1 MTKTTMTKTT
11 MTKTTM
17 TKTTMTMESVA
28 APLPDDQQQLDPPAR
43 IFERLRQI
51 AGYSW
56 DDTKAPFHT
65 SYDNWHFFGTKFV
78 SPFNSGTNAS
88 TTPAPISPPPY
99 PTPTPS
105 SLARL
110 TNSTNR
116 TSPGDRDRPP
126 VPSPH
131 SETDSDR
138 SATSPS
144 GAQPQSHAAA
154 ATHHDSPVFEEQV
167 VARVSTHVLREERS
181 FHIAKSLVLSADPK
195 GDHIAKPLDLI
206 RLAPLPG
213 DRGTIVVSIYL
224 FPGPNHMFKCL
235 NLGPAFYF
243 ARKHNDRWEARRK
256 DNPRLDPPIS
266 LQHFLDFA
274 IGATQCLEMIH
285 NTQGIVHGEIR
296 GDAFHYNIGL
306 NEVKLVTFG
315 SGLRSF
321 EHGLTSTGW
330 SALSKELGARN
341 KLQYISPEQTGR
353 MPAEPDT
360 RTDIYSLGVLFWTL
374 LTQQPVFQG
383 ETPLDIVQGVLGRR
397 IPNVSA
403 IRMDIPDVIGRII
416 QKCTS
421 KNIGDR
427 YYSAK
432 GLRYDLA
439 KVQQMLSD
447 GDWGDLKDWQIAS
460 RDVSSFFMLPTM
472 MIGREREKATL
483 LKVINRVAK
492 RHSVGQKGGSGWS
505 DASSMLYEPAD
516 GAEGS
521 SEGASSTEGLNRHS
535 VYSETTTTR
544 NSTHT
549 PILGADSATISG
561 ETISSGNS
569 TLSGGVRQP
578 RPWDRHHS
586 VSFETS
592 SVTDSN
598 GAEPSRHSAGASLD
612 ASSSLSRQLGSAK
625 FRRQGY
631 CEIVTIEGT
640 GGLGKSYLVQSILA
654 DARRRGYCATAKFD
668 TARRTAFGPLLK
680 LLSSLFR
687 QVWGERN
694 TETPFHQALKQHVRP
709 VWPMLHKVLGLP
721 EFLLGPVEGPA
732 STRSS
737 SSSNSLLTQG
747 SIKRRGSSPD
757 IRGHPSLRSSSKL
770 SSVSSHDFLRA
781 GTSTK
786 TIRLMNTFLDVL
798 RMFTHYKFICFCLD
812 DLHFA
817 DDESLD
823 LITQIISARLKMVII
838 ITYRPE
844 ELAPEHVR
852 KIISPPKSEDSSKN
866 GRPTTTKITLT
877 PLSEEDIVQY
887 VAATLCLPKED
898 VLPLALVIQSKTA
911 GNPFYMREML
921 NAGHR
926 KKCIWYDYL
935 AGHWKYDLDKLFDQ
949 FQGEQD
955 YDVLDTAFITRRLSE
970 LPPASRSILA
980 WAALLGQ
987 TFSFDLICKLMDGEF
1002 HYHDE
1007 ECCPDP
1013 HTEHALTL
1021 TSQEDAVVGLEAAI
1035 QACIIVPGDRDDRF
1049 RFVHDRYIQ
1058 AASALKECN
1067 ARKMH
1072 FVIAQTLL
1080 KHYATDPTST
1090 DNTASHICESVNII
1104 RKQVS
1109 ERRPYR
1115 KLLFDCAREATVSG
1129 ARPTAAKYYSNAV
1142 ALLQSDPWDDGAEDV
1157 FYDETI
1163 QLYLRA
1169 AECYLYMGHHSAANV
1184 LLQTIFGRARTAL
1197 DKAPAWVLQSRMFAQ
1212 SGDSKQALDSLRQCL
1227 KALDVDIDEHP
1238 TFEQCDKR
1246 FENLSVRIQTMDR
1259 NELLN
1264 PPGSGELSLSSLG
1277 AVLAETTS
1285 AGWWTDCLSFY
1296 QLALLMVETHLNRG
1310 SYPQSGLA
1318 FLHLAI
1324 VALSRFNMIQFATD
1338 LGGMSLELLEKYR
1351 DPSSMARGFMIYANY
1366 VGHVQYPIGATMNQ
1380 LESTIDYA
1388 AAAGDRISTILA
1400 FGLCAQLRF
1409 FAGENCADLEAFC
1422 QYGCEEIP
1430 NWHLDTRGGTH
1441 LIAVRQVC
1449 RSLQGKTRASNPLE
1463 VMSDDQH
1470 NATTYKTWLRASTNN
1485 GGRSLLFY
1493 ETLEIV
1499 PLFLYGHYQ
1508 RAMEIGKACCENLQ
1522 LIWSSRNS
1530 RLVMLFHGLSL
1541 AGVVLRQQ
1549 QDPRPRADDFK
1560 IQVEETVGQIEELN
1574 KKIKDWQL
1582 INNVNYLSWSKL
1594 LDASISEIRGDHG
1607 TAIQQYEEALDHAS
1621 EHNFIFEE
1629 ALGNYLMANIF
1640 IRNAARRS
1648 ARSALRD
1655 AIGLYRQFGATG
1667 IADRIESEHS
1677 LLLHGPV
1684 RNHRTAEAGVQ
1695 TDFAGDAAPVQYRS
1709 VDNEGVEE
1717 ASESNQAA
1725 VAALKGERMSAW
1737 RGSTQPEVGVGLPA
1751 LDMID
1756 LHAILVSSQ
1765 VISSVLRVD
1774 ELLKTMCDV
1783 ILQTCSGSATLAAI
1797 VVKDE
1802 GGADW
1807 CVAASGDP
1815 EKGAEAHIPGIPL
1828 SGTNIVA
1835 ENVILYCTRFREV
1848 VFLRDLVSDERFG
1861 NVSESWLRKNPMS
1874 KAVIAIPISHGSKPL
1889 LGVVYLEGVPG
1900 AFTDRNVTVLQLLVN
1915 QIGISYSNAL
1925 AMKAVEKVS
1934 AENVSMVALQKRA
1947 LAKAIEA
1954 ETKAKNAEAKAIRNV
1969 KLAEEAAKAKGIFLA
1984 NVSHELRTPLNGV
1997 IGNSEL
2003 LRDSGLNKE
2012 QLEMADSIRV
2022 SADLLLTVINDILD
2036 FSRMEADKMKLYI
2049 IAFNPEEMVREVV
2062 RAASYSN
2069 REKTSKK
2076 NVRII
2081 QDINLPPML
2090 IYGDPIR
2097 LHQVLGNLIGNSLKF
2112 TEDGSI
2118 TIGARVDSETQD
2130 RATLTFWVRDTG
2142 IGISSQQL
2150 EKLFQPFSQADAST
2164 ARKYGGSGLGL
2175 SICKSLIETTMKGK
2189 IQLDSQE
2196 NVGTTA
2202 WFTVTFDKA
2211 KPEVVA
2217 GAVQSLPPVS
2227 PDSQGRATA
2236 ASAVLTTKE
2245 PPPRPYVDLTH
2256 IPRDQLRICIAED
2269 NAINAKIAMQY
2280 MQRLG
2285 YQNVDTYDNGQ
2296 KAVEGLRE
2304 KARQGVPYHIIL
2316 MDVQMPVLDGYE
2328 ATKLL
2333 RNDPIETVRN
2343 VLVIAMTA
2351 SAIQG
2356 DREKCLAAGMND
2368 YLAKP
2373 VRSELLKKKLDTYLG
2388 AQVTPLDLPP
2398 SNRGTALTQPPKHV
2412 YHQVAQFSDKMASP
2426 AAGVAAV
2433 VEGGEVA
2440 SALASAVATSAATL
2454 GKTNGTTTNHNHPG
2468 VTVAGRD
2475 HKNNNTPANSNHNQQ
2490 QQQHATDGVVIIPNR
2505 RSSIVAE
2512 TMTTTTTVLMD
2523 EVPKRLPK
2531 KLVKSRNYSD
2541 VNAAVHNNHNHNPH
2555 VEKAPPPPKT
2565 AAGVLQKKS
2574 NSSSRQNSIPVAV
2587 AVDGGNITGAVRAG
2601 TAGMENN
2608 IPPSAGSIKS
2618 SGGDEGVDS

>member
-1 MTKTTMTKTT
+1 MDST
-11 MTKTTM
+11 
-17 TKTTMTMESVA
+17 A
-28 APLPDDQQQLDPPAR
+28 IPPDDQQLGPPAR

-51 AGYSW
+51 AGYAW
-56 DDTKAPFHT
+56 DDSARPFHS
-65 SYDNWHFFGTKFV
+65 SYDNWHFFGTRFV
-78 SPFNSGTNAS
+78 SAYS
-88 TTPAPISPPPY
+88 TTGTPAPASPAPY
-99 PTPTPS
+99 NNTTSPA

-110 TNSTNR
+110 TSSSTR
-116 TSPGDRDRPP
+116 MSPADRPG
-126 VPSPH
+126 H
-131 SETDSDR
+131 SASQSDAGSER
-138 SATSPS
+138 SATSPPGVLQNAS
-144 GAQPQSHAAA
+144 A
-154 ATHHDSPVFEEQV
+154 DSPVIEEQV
-167 VARVSTHVLREERS
+167 VARVSYHVLREERA
-181 FHIAKSLVLSADPK
+181 FHIAKGLISSADPT
-195 GDHIAKPLDLI
+195 GEHITKPLDLV
-206 RLAPLPG
+206 RLTPLPG
-213 DRGTIVVSIYL
+213 DRGTIIVAIYL
-224 FPGPNHMFKCL
+224 FPGPNYVPRVL
-235 NLGPAFYF
+235 NLGPAFYY
-243 ARKHNDRWEARRK
+243 AEKHNDRWEAHRNE
-256 DNPRLDPPIS
+256 NPALDPPIS

-274 IGATQCLEMIH
+274 IGATQCLEIIH
-285 NTQGIVHGEIR
+285 HSQGIVHGEIR
-296 GDAFHYNIGL
+296 GDAFHYNISS
-306 NEVKLVTFG
+306 NKVKLISFG

-353 MPAEPDT
+353 MPAEPDS
-360 RTDIYSLGVLFWTL
+360 RTDIYSLGVLFWSL

-397 IPNVSA
+397 IPSVSA
-403 IRMDIPDVIGRII
+403 IRIDIPDVIGRII

-421 KNIGDR
+421 KNVGDR
-427 YYSAK
+427 YYSAS
-432 GLRYDLA
+432 GLRFDLTR
-439 KVQQMLSD
+439 VQQLLSD
-447 GDWGDLKDWQIAS
+447 GDVMGLKEFQIAS

-472 MIGREREKATL
+472 LIGRDREKAAL
-483 LKVINRVAK
+483 LKVIARVAK
-492 RHSVGQKGGSGWS
+492 SHSINPKGGGNWS
-505 DASSMLYEPAD
+505 DGSVMSGDHVD
-516 GAEGS
+516 GTEGS
-521 SEGASSTEGLNRHS
+521 SEGASSTEGANRLS
-535 VYSETTTTR
+535 GGSFAQTVSTDPRSR
-544 NSTHT
+544 NSLQ
-549 PILGADSATISG
+549 PSALGPDSATISG
-561 ETISSGNS
+561 ETTSSGNS
-569 TLSGGVRQP
+569 TLSAGIRVH
-578 RPWDRHHS
+578 RPWEQRQHS

-592 SVTDSN
+592 SLNDS
-598 GAEPSRHSAGASLD
+598 ASVDITRHSTGATIDS
-612 ASSSLSRQLGSAK
+612 SSSLSRQLGSAK
-625 FRRQGY
+625 FRRQGH
-631 CEIVTIEGT
+631 CEIVTIEGA
-640 GGLGKSYLVQSILA
+640 GGLGKSYLVRSILA

-721 EFLLGPVEGPA
+721 EFLLGAAEGSPSVRS
-732 STRSS
+732 STSS
-737 SSSNSLLTQG
+737 SSQTL
-747 SIKRRGSSPD
+747 KRRGSSPD
-757 IRGHPSLRSSSKL
+757 VPGTSPSLRPSSKH
-770 SSVSSHDFLRA
+770 SAQTSQDFLRA

-817 DDESLD
+817 DTESLE
-823 LITQIISARLKMVII
+823 LITQIIAARLKMAII

-844 ELAPEHVR
+844 ELAPEDVQ
-852 KIISPPKSEDSSKN
+852 KIISPPKSEEFPRSA
-866 GRPTTTKITLT
+866 GPTITNITLT
-877 PLSEEDIVQY
+877 PLSEDDIVQY
-887 VAATLCLPKED
+887 VSATLCLPKED

-921 NAGHR
+921 SAGHR
-926 KKCIWYDYL
+926 KKCIWYDYHS
-935 AGHWKYDLDKLFDQ
+935 GHWKYDLDMLFHQ

-955 YDVLDTAFITRRLSE
+955 YDVLDTAFITRRLGE

-987 TFSFDLICKLMDGEF
+987 TFSFDLICRLMAGEF
-1002 HYHDE
+1002 QCDDD
-1007 ECCPDP
+1007 CPET
-1013 HTEHALTL
+1013 HAEHISNGG
-1021 TSQEDAVVGLEAAI
+1021 TSTQQDVLAGLEAAI
-1035 QACIIVPGDRDDRF
+1035 QACIIVPSDRDDRF

-1080 KHYATDPTST
+1080 KHYATDPTSK
-1090 DNTASHICESVNII
+1090 DNTASHICESVDII
-1104 RKQVS
+1104 RKQVLC
-1109 ERRPYR
+1109 RHPYR
-1115 KLLFDCAREATVSG
+1115 KLLYDCAREAAVNG

-1142 ALLQSDPWDDGAEDV
+1142 ALLQPNPWDDAEDV
-1157 FYDETI
+1157 SYEETI
-1163 QLYLRA
+1163 QLYLQA
-1169 AECYLYMGHHSAANV
+1169 AECYLYMGHLSAANV
-1184 LLQTIFGRARTAL
+1184 LLQTIFDRARTAL
-1197 DKAPAWVLQSRMFAQ
+1197 DKAPAWVLQSRIFAQ
-1212 SGDSKQALDSLRQCL
+1212 SGDSKQALGSLKQCL
-1227 KALDVDIDEHP
+1227 RALGVDFDEDP
-1238 TFEQCDKR
+1238 TFAKCDKQ
-1246 FENLSVRIQTMDR
+1246 FESLSVKIQTTNR
-1259 NELLN
+1259 NTLLH
-1264 PPGSGELSLSSLG
+1264 GSGSSDPSLPSLG

-1296 QLALLMVETHLNRG
+1296 HLSLLMMEIHLTRG
-1310 SYPQSGLA
+1310 PFPQSGLA

-1338 LGGMSLELLEKYR
+1338 LGGMCLELLDKYR
-1351 DPSSMARGFMIYANY
+1351 DPFSMARSYMIYANF
-1366 VGHVQYPIGATMNQ
+1366 VGHIQYPIKQTVDQ
-1380 LESTIDYA
+1380 LESTVDA
-1388 AAAGDRISTILA
+1388 AAAPGDRTSTILS

-1409 FAGENCADLEAFC
+1409 FAGEDCSDLESFC
-1422 QYGCEEIP
+1422 QYSCEEIP
-1430 NWHLDTRGGTH
+1430 NWHLDTRGGTL

-1449 RSLQGKTRASNPLE
+1449 RALQGKTRAENPLE
-1463 VMSDDQH
+1463 VLSDEQH
-1470 NATTYKTWLRASTNN
+1470 NAQTYKSWLATNTNN
-1485 GGRSLLFY
+1485 DGRSLMFY
-1493 ETLEIV
+1493 QTLEMV
-1499 PLFLYGHYQ
+1499 PLFLYGHYE
-1508 RAMEIGKACCENLQ
+1508 RAVEIGKSCYENLP
-1522 LIWSSRNS
+1522 LIWSARNG
-1530 RLVMLFHGLSL
+1530 RLAMLFYGLSL
-1541 AGVVLRQQ
+1541 AGVILRQQ
-1549 QDPRPRADDFK
+1549 QDPRPVTDGSK
-1560 IQVEETVGQIEELN
+1560 PEVEETVGKIEELN
-1574 KKIKDWQL
+1574 KKIKDWQV
-1582 INNVNYLSWSKL
+1582 INNVNYLTWSKL
-1594 LDASISEIRGDHG
+1594 LDAQVSEMRGLHG
-1607 TAIQQYEEALDHAS
+1607 TAIQQYEQALDHAS
-1621 EHNFIFEE
+1621 EHNFLFEE

-1640 IRNAARRS
+1640 IRTAGRRS

-1655 AIGLYRQFGATG
+1655 AVGLYRQLGATG
-1667 IADRIESEHS
+1667 IADRIETEHS
-1677 LLLHGPV
+1677 LLLHGPI
-1684 RNHRTAEAGVQ
+1684 RNPRTSEVGVQ
-1695 TDFAGDAAPVQYRS
+1695 TDFAGDAASMQYRA
-1709 VDNEGVEE
+1709 VEGEGVEE
-1717 ASESNQAA
+1717 VQESTQAA

-1737 RGSTQPEVGVGLPA
+1737 RGSTQPEAGVGLPA

-1797 VVKDE
+1797 VVQDE
-1802 GGADW
+1802 GSADW

-1828 SGTNIVA
+1828 SGTNLVA

-1848 VFLRDLVSDERFG
+1848 VFLRDLISDERFG
-1861 NVSESWLRKNPMS
+1861 NVSEGWLHKNPLS
-1874 KAVIAIPISHGSKPL
+1874 KAVIAIPICHGSKPL
-1889 LGVVYLEGVPG
+1889 LGVLYLEGVPG
-1900 AFTDRNVTVLQLLVN
+1900 SFTDRNVTVLQLLVN

-1925 AMKAVEKVS
+1925 SMKAVEKVS

-2003 LRDSGLNKE
+2003 LRDSNLNKE

-2130 RATLTFWVRDTG
+2130 KATLTFWVRDTG
-2142 IGISSQQL
+2142 IGISPQQL
-2150 EKLFQPFSQADAST
+2150 DKLFQPFSQADAST

-2217 GAVQSLPPVS
+2217 GAAQNSPQPVPEPTPRLPAIVDKQLS
-2227 PDSQGRATA
+2227 PKPYFDISQ
-2236 ASAVLTTKE
+2236 
-2245 PPPRPYVDLTH
+2245 
-2256 IPRDQLRICIAED
+2256 IPQDKLRVCIAED

-2285 YQNVDTYDNGQ
+2285 YPNVDTYENGL

-2304 KARQGVPYHIIL
+2304 KARQGIPYHIIL

-2333 RNDPIETVRN
+2333 RNDPIEAVRK

-2388 AQVTPLDLPP
+2388 
-2398 SNRGTALTQPPKHV
+2398 
-2412 YHQVAQFSDKMASP
+2412 
-2426 AAGVAAV
+2426 
-2433 VEGGEVA
+2433 
-2440 SALASAVATSAATL
+2440 
-2454 GKTNGTTTNHNHPG
+2454 
-2468 VTVAGRD
+2468 
-2475 HKNNNTPANSNHNQQ
+2475 
-2490 QQQHATDGVVIIPNR
+2490 
-2505 RSSIVAE
+2505 
-2512 TMTTTTTVLMD
+2512 
-2523 EVPKRLPK
+2523 
-2531 KLVKSRNYSD
+2531 
-2541 VNAAVHNNHNHNPH
+2541 
-2555 VEKAPPPPKT
+2555 
-2565 AAGVLQKKS
+2565 
-2574 NSSSRQNSIPVAV
+2574 
-2587 AVDGGNITGAVRAG
+2587 
-2601 TAGMENN
+2601 
-2608 IPPSAGSIKS
+2608 
-2618 SGGDEGVDS
+2618 